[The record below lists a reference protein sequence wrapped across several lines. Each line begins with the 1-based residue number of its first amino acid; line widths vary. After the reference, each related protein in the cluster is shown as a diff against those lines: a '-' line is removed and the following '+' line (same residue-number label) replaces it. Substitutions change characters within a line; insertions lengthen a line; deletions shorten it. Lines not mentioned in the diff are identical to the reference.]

1 MDNLLLVAVIKTDMI
16 ERYNYASRGLLEPF
30 TQTSQIEVHQRRRL
44 CQLARGSWERLG
56 RTQSYKK
63 ISRIE
68 I

>member
-16 ERYNYASRGLLEPF
+16 ERYIYASRGLLEPF

-56 RTQSYKK
+56 ELNLTKK
-63 ISRIE
+63 YHE
-68 I
+68 